1 MKIFIGFTLFLLK
14 KQVIYNDLII
24 SFRPSIFFWK
34 MQNIM
39 SCILSKLYL
48 SARLGKWFIR
58 LPDVLSQQIILTDS
72 VQTEIQ

>member
-39 SCILSKLYL
+39 LCILSKLYL
-48 SARLGKWFIR
+48 SARLGK
-58 LPDVLSQQIILTDS
+58 
-72 VQTEIQ
+72 